1 MAVKCLTVVL
11 DDEGR
16 ELCTLSLG
24 INGQL
29 QGHGRKLKE
38 LLRGYAIVHDLRI
51 NDRTT
56 TATSMGH
63 LAVLLIRKLR
73 PIAALLEMQPAST
86 RNTGE
91 EYIYTIYPRH
101 TSARLPSLLNLRI
114 EVATSLSSPEAVKTV
129 IYDGLL
135 DEFDPHAVEAEWSH
149 PAHEPKKDQRMRAR
163 AAKAARAR

>member
-29 QGHGRKLKE
+29 EGHGRELKE

-51 NDRTT
+51 HDRQA
-56 TATSMGH
+56 TATTMGH

-73 PIAALLEMQPAST
+73 PIAALLEMQPLGV

-101 TSARLPSLLNLRI
+101 TSAKLPSLLNLRI
-114 EVATSLSSPEAVKTV
+114 EVAISKDAAKTV

-135 DEFDPHAVEAEWSH
+135 DEFDPHAVEVEWSH
-149 PAHEPKKDQRMRAR
+149 PADEPKKDKKTEAR
-163 AAKAARAR
+163 AAKAAKAR